1 MLYKRILNHGK
12 RVLSTILVASMA
24 VIPVA
29 SAKLAEVGGPVSGAF
44 MEAASADDDEP
55 PLLPQGAED
64 LLILE
69 ENTIDRHM
77 EQIPG
82 VEDEEEDQESLEKL
96 NKRNERKEEFALFIL
111 GSEHE
116 ASKELAKPLALDT
129 LLQEKDRLEKEKAEA
144 REREIQAEK
153 EKAAAREK
161 ERQAE
166 KARAEARE
174 KELAKEAADKVD
186 SGSSQTSG
194 GKFLIQIS
202 NPDKNYKGQP
212 LKVSDR
218 QALEGLVMGEW
229 GTDYIGA
236 VLVAQ
241 CIRDSMLKEGT
252 NSAAT
257 IKRKYGYTAPIKKN
271 VTDAVKRAVAY
282 VFDEGGSGVQHPIY
296 YFYAS
301 NLVKS
306 GWHETQKFIVQRHAV
321 RFFSRWR

>member
-82 VEDEEEDQESLEKL
+82 VEDDEEDQESLEKL

-116 ASKELAKPLALDT
+116 ASKELAKPWPWIHSCKKKTGLKKKRPKPGNGRFRRKKKKPQPGRKSARPKRPGLKPGRRNWLKKPPT
-129 LLQEKDRLEKEKAEA
+129 RL
-144 REREIQAEK
+144 IP
-153 EKAAAREK
+153 AAARPP
-161 ERQAE
+161 A
-166 KARAEARE
+166 
-174 KELAKEAADKVD
+174 
-186 SGSSQTSG
+186 GSS
-194 GKFLIQIS
+194 
-202 NPDKNYKGQP
+202 
-212 LKVSDR
+212 
-218 QALEGLVMGEW
+218 
-229 GTDYIGA
+229 
-236 VLVAQ
+236 
-241 CIRDSMLKEGT
+241 
-252 NSAAT
+252 
-257 IKRKYGYTAPIKKN
+257 
-271 VTDAVKRAVAY
+271 
-282 VFDEGGSGVQHPIY
+282 
-296 YFYAS
+296 
-301 NLVKS
+301 
-306 GWHETQKFIVQRHAV
+306 
-321 RFFSRWR
+321 